1 MHINDCSFYF
11 NTYSKLLW
19 VSLRRSWTAVT
30 NMFGSKLLLYIK
42 SQIVRI
48 NKVNADIG
56 SDEMSANK
64 KVYDTEQLPIWSV
77 NSPIFWKKNKLILMI
92 VIHPIFDLTSNKS
105 SKTTCAFQDG
115 NVLNELIDENT
126 KTLSFCMI
134 QEFLSKKYFKLYVVG
149 QSVLII
155 R

>member
-11 NTYSKLLW
+11 NIYSNLLW
-19 VSLRRSWTAVT
+19 VSLRRSWTTVT

-64 KVYDTEQLPIWSV
+64 KIYDTKQLPIWSV
-77 NSPIFWKKNKLILMI
+77 NSPIFWKKNKLILMNEVSRHCI
-92 VIHPIFDLTSNKS
+92 RLPTNYMKWYLYLGNFSKNWYKLTHRTN
-105 SKTTCAFQDG
+105 
-115 NVLNELIDENT
+115 L
-126 KTLSFCMI
+126 
-134 QEFLSKKYFKLYVVG
+134 FLMFVVVG
-149 QSVLII
+149 MCLKTFKQSST
-155 R
+155 